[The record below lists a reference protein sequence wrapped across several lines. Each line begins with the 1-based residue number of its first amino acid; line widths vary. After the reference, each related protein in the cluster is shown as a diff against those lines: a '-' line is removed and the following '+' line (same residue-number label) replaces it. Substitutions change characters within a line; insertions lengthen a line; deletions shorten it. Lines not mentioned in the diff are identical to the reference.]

1 MKKLLI
7 GCICALLL
15 CIPLNVEASERY
27 PISSFSGFEWAES
40 YFDEEGNEIDG
51 IPSVAGKYTAC
62 DESGNYIDFELTEEK
77 EIVLVRVENPTCY
90 YEDTDYVPILN
101 VESEY
106 PLLSVTV
113 NSEGKFVLGGMSNY
127 PNVEFKLDNDV
138 VTYKKRVIDLYRPD
152 VTYEYTDKGITLF
165 GKTYKEVGEYVIH
178 VPYDYNLDHYE
189 VVNDTYKLTIIE
201 AKKDKEV
208 IVPKSNL
215 KKDVSVPKKEKEEPK
230 GVQTGVESNGLL
242 FGLLCVISLFGIVV
256 LKLKNRHMD
265 TL

>member
-7 GCICALLL
+7 GCICALL
-15 CIPLNVEASERY
+15 CVPLNVEASEIY
-27 PISSFSGFEWAES
+27 PASSFSGFEWAES

-90 YEDTDYVPILN
+90 YKDTDYVPILN

-165 GKTYKEVGEYVIH
+165 GKTYKEIGEYVIH
-178 VPYDYNLDHYE
+178 IPYDYNLDHYE

-208 IVPKSNL
+208 VVPKSNL

-242 FGLLCVISLFGIVV
+242 FGLGMLISGICFVV
-256 LKLKNRHMD
+256 FEFKKYN
-265 TL
+265 

>member
-15 CIPLNVEASERY
+15 CIPLNVEADEVY
-27 PISSFSGFEWAES
+27 PASSFSGFEWAES

-90 YEDTDYVPILN
+90 YKDTDYVPILN

-165 GKTYKEVGEYVIH
+165 GKTYKEIGEYVIH
-178 VPYDYNLDHYE
+178 IPYDYNLDHYE

-208 IVPKSNL
+208 VVPKSNL

-242 FGLLCVISLFGIVV
+242 FGLGMLISGICFVV
-256 LKLKNRHMD
+256 FEFKKYN
-265 TL
+265 

>member
-7 GCICALLL
+7 GCICALL
-15 CIPLNVEASERY
+15 CVPLNVEASEIY
-27 PISSFSGFEWAES
+27 PASSFSGFEWAES

-165 GKTYKEVGEYVIH
+165 GKTYKEIGEYVIH
-178 VPYDYNLDHYE
+178 IPYDYNLDHYE

-208 IVPKSNL
+208 VVPKSNL

-242 FGLLCVISLFGIVV
+242 FGLGMLISGICFVV
-256 LKLKNRHMD
+256 FEFKKYN
-265 TL
+265 

>member
-7 GCICALLL
+7 GCICALL
-15 CIPLNVEASERY
+15 CVPLNVEASEIY
-27 PISSFSGFEWAES
+27 PASSFSGFEWAES

-90 YEDTDYVPILN
+90 YKDTDYVPILN

-165 GKTYKEVGEYVIH
+165 GKTYKEIGEYVIH
-178 VPYDYNLDHYE
+178 IPYDYNLDHYE

-208 IVPKSNL
+208 VVPKSNL
-215 KKDVSVPKKEKEEPK
+215 KKDVSFPKKEKEEPK

-242 FGLLCVISLFGIVV
+242 FGLGMLISGICFVV
-256 LKLKNRHMD
+256 FEFKKYN
-265 TL
+265 

>member
-7 GCICALLL
+7 GCICALL
-15 CIPLNVEASERY
+15 CVPLNVEASEIY
-27 PISSFSGFEWAES
+27 PASSFSGFEWAES

-208 IVPKSNL
+208 VVPKSTL

-230 GVQTGVESNGLL
+230 GVQTDVESNGLL
-242 FGLLCVISLFGIVV
+242 FGLGMLISGIYFVVFGFKKI
-256 LKLKNRHMD
+256 
-265 TL
+265 

>member
-7 GCICALLL
+7 GCICALL
-15 CIPLNVEASERY
+15 CVPLNVEASEIY
-27 PISSFSGFEWAES
+27 PASSFSGFEWAES

-165 GKTYKEVGEYVIH
+165 GKTYKDVGEYVIH

-208 IVPKSNL
+208 VVPKSNL

-242 FGLLCVISLFGIVV
+242 FGLGMLISGICFVV
-256 LKLKNRHMD
+256 FEFKKYN
-265 TL
+265 

>member
-15 CIPLNVEASERY
+15 CIPLSVEADEIY
-27 PISSFSGFEWAES
+27 PVSSFSGFEWAES
-40 YFDEEGNEIDG
+40 YFDEEGNGIDG
-51 IPSVAGKYTAC
+51 IPSVAGKYIAC
-62 DESGNYIDFELTEEK
+62 DESGNCIDFELTEER

-101 VESEY
+101 VVDEY

-113 NSEGKFVLGGMSNY
+113 DSEGKFVLGGTSNY
-127 PNVEFKLDNDV
+127 PDVEFKLDNES

-178 VPYDYNLDHYE
+178 IPYDYNLDHYE
-189 VVNDTYKLTIIE
+189 VINDTYKLTIIE
-201 AKKDKEV
+201 AKKDKELV
-208 IVPKSNL
+208 VPKSTL
-215 KKDVSVPKKEKEEPK
+215 KKDVSVPKKEKEEPR

-242 FGLLCVISLFGIVV
+242 FGLLGVISLFGIVV
-256 LKLKNRHMD
+256 LKLKRYRD